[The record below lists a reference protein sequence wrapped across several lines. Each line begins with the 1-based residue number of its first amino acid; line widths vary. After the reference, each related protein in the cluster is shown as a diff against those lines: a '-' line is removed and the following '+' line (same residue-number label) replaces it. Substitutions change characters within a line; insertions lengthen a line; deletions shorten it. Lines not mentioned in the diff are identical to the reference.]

1 MQGAKRTGGETADE
15 GRLAGLGP
23 DLGEELSS
31 GCQVGG
37 PAEPA
42 SMASIHVL
50 VHADLR
56 QLLEGVGDASL
67 EDK

>member
-1 MQGAKRTGGETADE
+1 MQGARRTGGETADE

-31 GCQVGG
+31 GLKVGG

-42 SMASIHVL
+42 WEGML
-50 VHADLR
+50 VYE
-56 QLLEGVGDASL
+56 EGSGVRVIAYQHDQHPCT
-67 EDK
+67 